1 MPAAAGVGCLK
12 LARYR
17 VALGAGALLGLMACP
32 TPTVPGDEV
41 LGSFGLRADLLERNC
56 QVENVF
62 GAGFDFEMTFSHD
75 RGGSAAWATIAGY
88 TRDASWDGQVLGTTA
103 TAARVFDACTGC
115 QTLLVETIEVA
126 LLSRSQAMAVGST
139 CPDSALDGGT
149 PRPDPDAGITPPAT
163 TKDGFDSALACGE
176 LKTQL
181 VSTETTPGSC
191 PQVCRV
197 CTSRFRLS
205 GSRR

>member
-1 MPAAAGVGCLK
+1 MGRLK
-12 LARYR
+12 RATHR
-17 VALGAGALLGLMACP
+17 VALVAGALLGSLACP

-41 LGSFGLRADLLERNC
+41 LGSFGLRAELLERTC
-56 QVENVF
+56 ELSRDASS
-62 GAGFDFEMTFSHD
+62 AGFDFEMTFSHD
-75 RGGSAAWATIAGY
+75 RDASVAWATIGGY
-88 TRDASWDGQVLGTTA
+88 ARDASWDGQVLGTTA
-103 TAARVFDACTGC
+103 SAARVFDACTGC

-126 LLSRSQAMAVGST
+126 LLSRSQAMAVGLT

-181 VSTETTPGSC
+181 ESTETSPGSC
-191 PQVCRV
+191 PEVCRV